1 MSQKCQNIQVK
12 FLFASV
18 TLDIWTKY
26 WGWSA
31 CFWHFVAV
39 YNKAAFTQVFL
50 CFELRFIS
58 SPLDKIVL
66 LFTYKLRFF
75 WSL

>member
-1 MSQKCQNIQVK
+1 MSQKSQNIQVK

-18 TLDIWTKY
+18 TLDIWGFEY

-31 CFWHFVAV
+31 CVWHFV

>member
-1 MSQKCQNIQVK
+1 M
-12 FLFASV
+12 FL
-18 TLDIWTKY
+18 T
-26 WGWSA
+26 
-31 CFWHFVAV
+31 FVAV

-58 SPLDKIVL
+58 SPLDKILL